1 VQFGAPATDAE
12 RQPGNRLAVAAG
24 QARDGTLADAFTEG
38 GDDLDL
44 LFAG

>member
-1 VQFGAPATDAE
+1 MQFGAATADAE
-12 RQPGNRLAVAAG
+12 RQPGNCLAVSAG